1 MPVMDRLH
9 ALVTSRINAR
19 ALGIVRIAI
28 GFAALLVV
36 VEEAPALWRL
46 ADPAVL
52 RVPYIAGLTLPTW
65 LFPALAVLGGGAACA
80 FALGLWTSTS
90 GALLAFALG
99 GILVADQQLYSNHLY
114 LLTLTVILLTIGG
127 AGASFSLDARRRGAT
142 PEEATV
148 PAWPALLL
156 RIQVGI
162 VYAYAA
168 LAKVNIVYL
177 SGSVVASYLR
187 TDGFLGL
194 PPEWR
199 AFAPMFVLSLLAIA
213 TEAFLAVALWI
224 PRWRPTAFIVGLGLH
239 AAITVWLVP
248 TYQLF
253 IYSLVILPL
262 YLLFLPSARGAYT
275 VVWDDSCSFCT
286 QWVRWARR
294 LDWLG
299 ALRFVPSSNE
309 SEIGSLGVTRR
320 EADTALQ
327 FIRPDG
333 SRRAGFDAV
342 RGIAE
347 LTPLCFL
354 WAPLMALPP
363 VRAMGTRTYRSVAAR
378 RTCAVAPD
386 KRLDAEQAQV

>member
-1 MPVMDRLH
+1 MPVMDQLH

-52 RVPYIAGLTLPTW
+52 RVPYIAGLTLPGW
-65 LFPALAVLGGGAACA
+65 LFPMLAVLGAVASCA
-80 FALGLWTSTS
+80 FVLGLWTSSS

-114 LLTLTVILLTIGG
+114 LLLLTVVLLTIGG
-127 AGASFSLDARRRGAT
+127 AGASISLDASRRGAA

-148 PAWPALLL
+148 PAWPAFLL
-156 RIQVGI
+156 RIQISI

-168 LAKVNIVYL
+168 LAKVNTVYL

-194 PPEWR
+194 PAEWR
-199 AFAPMFVLSLLAIA
+199 AFAPMFVLSLLAILS
-213 TEAFLAVALWI
+213 EAFLAVALWI
-224 PRWRPTAFIVGLGLH
+224 PRWRPTAFVVGLGLH

-262 YLLFLPSARGAYT
+262 YLLFIPSVRGSYA

-299 ALRFVPSSNE
+299 ALRFVRSSNE
-309 SEIGSLGVTRR
+309 SEIASLSVSRR
-320 EADTALQ
+320 EADIALQ
-327 FIRPDG
+327 LVRPDG
-333 SRRAGFDAV
+333 TRAAGFDAV

-347 LTPLCFL
+347 LTPICFL
-354 WAPLMALPP
+354 WAPLLGLPP
-363 VRAMGTRTYRSVAAR
+363 VRAIGSWAYRAVAAR
-378 RTCAVAPD
+378 RTCAVPPEKAIE
-386 KRLDAEQAQV
+386 AEQARV

>member
-1 MPVMDRLH
+1 MSLMDRLH

-19 ALGIVRIAI
+19 ALGIVRIAV

-52 RVPYIAGLTLPTW
+52 RVPYVVGLTLPAW
-65 LFPALAVLGGGAACA
+65 LFPTLALLGALASCA
-80 FALGLWTSTS
+80 FVLGLWTTTS
-90 GALLAFALG
+90 GALLAVALG

-127 AGASFSLDARRRGAT
+127 AGTSFSLDARRRGAT
-142 PEEATV
+142 PAEATV
-148 PAWPALLL
+148 PAWPAFLL

-194 PPEWR
+194 PAEWR
-199 AFAPMFVLSLLAIA
+199 AFAPMFVLSLLAIVA
-213 TEAFLAVALWI
+213 EAFLAIALWI
-224 PRWRPTAFIVGLGLH
+224 PRWRPTAFVVGLGLH
-239 AAITVWLVP
+239 VAITVWLVP

-262 YLLFLPSARGAYT
+262 YLLFVPSARGAFT

-309 SEIGSLGVTRR
+309 SEIASLSVSRR
-320 EADTALQ
+320 EADIALQ
-327 FIRPDG
+327 LVRPDG
-333 SRRAGFDAV
+333 ARSAGFDAV

-347 LTPLCFL
+347 LVPICFL
-354 WAPLMALPP
+354 WAPLLGLPP
-363 VRAMGTRTYRSVAAR
+363 VRAIGSWAYRSVAAR
-378 RTCAVAPD
+378 RTCALPAKSEVET
-386 KRLDAEQAQV
+386 EQARV